1 MTSSRWVGRT
11 LFDRP
16 YLLLSFTSLT
26 WAGNIVLGRFVAGHI
41 PPIALNWLRWSGA
54 FVILLPFAIGRLRED
69 WPTIRAHLPLLALLA
84 ATGISA
90 YNALGYYALQYTQAL
105 NGLLI
110 QSTAPLLIAL
120 WALIL
125 FRDRLSWKQLAGI
138 LTSLCGVVIIVG
150 RGDLAVLQSLALNPG
165 DVWFFLAMVVYAFY
179 SALLKRRPLMHPVS
193 FLAVTMGLGV
203 VLLTPA
209 LVAELAAGQTIHVD
223 ALTVATFGY
232 VALFPS
238 LLAYLC
244 FNRGVELVGPN
255 RAAPFFHLIPVFG
268 SALAILFLGEEPR
281 LYHAIGYALVLGGVI
296 VATRRA

>member
-209 LVAELAAGQTIHVD
+209 LVA
-223 ALTVATFGY
+223 TFGY

-281 LYHAIGYALVLGGVI
+281 LYHAIGYALVLGGVV